1 MLTISITPKQK
12 AKTAFRKLYAHL
24 EIITSNAS
32 YLADFH
38 VFVCALPIYWH
49 QDRYLDWFIDEDE
62 NKNLQKF
69 WGWFL
74 KNIMLYQTKI
84 FINKDMGNSCPKS
97 SDNQGNV

>member
-1 MLTISITPKQK
+1 MNGSKNTKIVN
-12 AKTAFRKLYAHL
+12 
-24 EIITSNAS
+24 ITSHN
-32 YLADFH
+32 DI
-38 VFVCALPIYWH
+38 LPIYWH